1 MKSNPLIP
9 VSDVLTTK
17 FPPFNQHMINF
28 ITFLGIFCGW
38 GVCVYLY
45 TSSISLFFLTEKE
58 HTLFYI
64 YPPPL
69 CWKSSTLVHRELP
82 HFF

>member
-17 FPPFNQHMINF
+17 FSPFNQHMINF
-28 ITFLGIFCGW
+28 ITFLGIFYGW
-38 GVCVYLY
+38 WVCVCIYIHLL
-45 TSSISLFFLTEKE
+45 SLSFLIEKE

-64 YPPPL
+64 SPPFSVL
-69 CWKSSTLVHRELP
+69 EIFHIST
-82 HFF
+82 